1 VSSSVPPA
9 RQARL
14 YVSRIDP
21 WSLAKTAF
29 LVSVVIAIVIIVAV
43 AALWWLLNAMGV
55 FATLNQSL
63 NDIVGNSGTSLDV
76 ASLLDFRRVLGAS
89 VILAAFEVLL
99 VTILVTAFAVAYN
112 VTVGLTR
119 GIEVVLT
126 DAP

>member
-1 VSSSVPPA
+1 MSSSVPPA

-63 NDIVGNSGTSLDV
+63 NDIVGSSGTSLDV